1 MHSAGVLA
9 FDLERFDD
17 SRYWLEKGTEA
28 GNPRCAGVL
37 GKNLHDLGRTEEA
50 IEVLKQGME
59 QTSLSSYLQ
68 LALIYNERGDTALAR
83 ETLLQAP
90 TKDEIEHRE
99 NHLLIYV
106 EQLLAA
112 IR

>member
-1 MHSAGVLA
+1 M
-9 FDLERFDD
+9 
-17 SRYWLEKGTEA
+17 
-28 GNPRCAGVL
+28 

-50 IEVLKQGME
+50 IEVLKLGTE
-59 QTSLSSYLQ
+59 QRSLSAHLQ
-68 LALIYNERGDTALAR
+68 LALIYHEQGDAALAR

>member
-17 SRYWLEKGTEA
+17 SRYWLEKGAEA

-99 NHLLIYV
+99 SHLLIYV